1 MSNGQKSMKYI
12 RLMLILLFL
21 SSLTPI
27 LNNVNAQ
34 ENTSYQSINFNS
46 DSSLNVNNSTYVYG
60 YATSN
65 QKFDYYFMG
74 IRIL

>member
-34 ENTSYQSINFNS
+34 ENTSYQSINFN
-46 DSSLNVNNSTYVYG
+46 L
-60 YATSN
+60 
-65 QKFDYYFMG
+65 
-74 IRIL
+74 ILL